1 MARAHIAPS
10 KTSTG
15 AADAI
20 APSTARGS
28 QPASACDILV
38 IEDDLGIADVL
49 RLALQSE
56 GHTVD
61 VAADGDEGLT
71 YLQQRH
77 YRLLLLDLLLPGLDG
92 MGVLRALREE
102 PARRPPVVIIL
113 SALQGR
119 ADVVRALEAGADDY
133 LTNPFDVD
141 DFVLRVNLWLRRVG
155 PVTVGGILELRRIAA
170 ERARQLVTEQ
180 ERSRR
185 LTELAVLKADFTA
198 MATHELGSPL
208 AAIRGF
214 LDMLATGEL
223 NPFEESQA
231 LATIRTET
239 AMLTA
244 LVADVQAAA
253 TVERDDFAVQPRPV
267 SVALLLADAIAVA
280 RALPGAHPLT
290 TTIATHEWVWG
301 DPERIGQVLRNLL
314 ANAAKYSP
322 ACTPIEVR
330 ATLHRGRVRIAVAD
344 HGFGI
349 HPDDV
354 ARI

>member
-49 RLALQSE
+49 RLALQRE

-77 YRLLLLDLLLPGLDG
+77 YRLLLLDLLLPRLDG

-102 PARRPPVVIIL
+102 PVRRPPVVIIL
-113 SALQGR
+113 SA
-119 ADVVRALEAGADDY
+119 
-133 LTNPFDVD
+133 
-141 DFVLRVNLWLRRVG
+141 
-155 PVTVGGILELRRIAA
+155 
-170 ERARQLVTEQ
+170 
-180 ERSRR
+180 
-185 LTELAVLKADFTA
+185 
-198 MATHELGSPL
+198 M
-208 AAIRGF
+208 
-214 LDMLATGEL
+214 
-223 NPFEESQA
+223 
-231 LATIRTET
+231 RTE
-239 AMLTA
+239 AAVLTA
-244 LVADVQAAA
+244 LIADVQAAA
-253 TVERDDFAVQPRPV
+253 TVERDEFAVHPRAAPV
-267 SVALLLADAIAVA
+267 SVLLADAIASA
-280 RALPGAHPLT
+280 RALPGAHPVTAT
-290 TTIATHEWVWG
+290 TTTHERVWA

-322 ACTPIEVR
+322 AGTPIEVR
-330 ATLHRGRVRIAVAD
+330 
-344 HGFGI
+344 
-349 HPDDV
+349 
-354 ARI
+354 

>member
-49 RLALQSE
+49 RLALQRE

-223 NPFEESQA
+223 GPAEEAHA
-231 LATIRTET
+231 LTAMRTE
-239 AMLTA
+239 AALLTG
-244 LVADVQAAA
+244 LLADVQAAA
-253 TVERDDFAVQPRPV
+253 TVERDDFAVHPRAVPV
-267 SVALLLADAIAVA
+267 SVLLADAIAFA
-280 RALPGAHPLT
+280 RALPGAHPVTAT
-290 TTIATHEWVWG
+290 TATHERVWA

-322 ACTPIEVR
+322 AGTPIEVR
-330 ATLHRGRVRIAVAD
+330 
-344 HGFGI
+344 
-349 HPDDV
+349 
-354 ARI
+354 